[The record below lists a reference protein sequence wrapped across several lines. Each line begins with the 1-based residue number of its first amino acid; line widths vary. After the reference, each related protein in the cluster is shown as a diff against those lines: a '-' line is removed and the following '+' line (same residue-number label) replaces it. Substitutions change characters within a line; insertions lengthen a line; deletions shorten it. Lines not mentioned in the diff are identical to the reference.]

1 MLLTGLY
8 ISYQGNPFWKL
19 VRNLLKTPG
28 KDQVECHSPKP
39 ILLDTGEM
47 KEPYDWAVWLLSLS
61 FNNSR
66 QAHVVPLYLKHL
78 VHLLFEF

>member
-1 MLLTGLY
+1 
-8 ISYQGNPFWKL
+8 
-19 VRNLLKTPG
+19 LLKTPG

-61 FNNSR
+61 LLIIVGR
-66 QAHVVPLYLKHL
+66 HMWYLYI
-78 VHLLFEF
+78 